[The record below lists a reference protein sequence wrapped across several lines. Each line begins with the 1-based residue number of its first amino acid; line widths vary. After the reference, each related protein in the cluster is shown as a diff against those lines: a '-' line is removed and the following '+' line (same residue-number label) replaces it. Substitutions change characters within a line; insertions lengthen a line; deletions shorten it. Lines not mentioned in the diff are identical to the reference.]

1 MKKLLSIT
9 LLLVVAFSFAQK
21 KEKVK
26 GSKIVIMQQKEIADF
41 TTIEVEDNL
50 EVFLVKGKEC
60 GLELEADDNII
71 EFIDYKVVSNSL
83 RLSTTKEI
91 SSYKKLSVRIT
102 YTDNLIMVIA
112 KNETNVTALSDIDV
126 PTVTFKSYDYSKL
139 YINSR
144 VPDFTLM
151 ANDKSKS
158 ELNLKSEKVTIDVSK
173 GSSVKALITAKE
185 LKFDMY
191 QKSDA
196 TIEGDVNELKL
207 RLDNDADF
215 RGSKLTAA
223 TVKLIAEGNADAVL
237 YAKNN
242 ITIEA
247 AGKTEIQLYGE
258 PKIELKRFADS
269 AVLMKK
275 AITR

>member
-1 MKKLLSIT
+1 MKKLFTIT
-9 LLLVVAFSFAQK
+9 LLLVVAFAFSQK

-26 GSKIVIMQQKEIADF
+26 GSKIVIMQQKEIPDF
-41 TTIEVEDNL
+41 TAIEVEDNL
-50 EVFLVKGKEC
+50 EIFLVKGKEC
-60 GLELEADDNII
+60 GLELEADDNVI

-83 RLSTTKEI
+83 RLSTTRDI
-91 SSYKKLSVRIT
+91 SSFKKLSVRIT
-102 YTDNLIMVIA
+102 YNDNLVMVIS
-112 KNETNVTALSDIDV
+112 KDETNVTALSDVDV
-126 PTVTFKSYDYSKL
+126 PSITFKSYHYSKIH
-139 YINSR
+139 INSR

-158 ELNLKSEKVTIDVSK
+158 ELNLHSEKVTIDVSK
-173 GSSVKALITAKE
+173 GSTVKALITAKE

-207 RLDNDADF
+207 RLDNDAEF
-215 RGSKLTAA
+215 NGSKLTASSI
-223 TVKLIAEGNADAVL
+223 KLISEGNADAVI

-242 ITIEA
+242 VTIEA
-247 AGKTEIQLYGE
+247 AGKSEIQLYGE
-258 PKIELKRFADS
+258 PKIELKRFTDS

-275 AITR
+275 ALTK